1 MFSCS
6 PRTLIYTMKRKGSAN
21 SDTNK
26 PGKDNKKCRNDSTQ
40 EAIYNMAELDGQFAD
55 ADGLDT
61 DTEADSVFQ
70 DDLIRLT
77 TEEGEIIPTPPVAV
91 QENQGADIRE
101 EGEIMSQSPVK
112 ASLPIFVPTDI
123 LNTILDTV
131 LDMKTKLD
139 QVSNSNTSL
148 TIKIEKA
155 TEETKLAR
163 KLVKKQ
169 TKALGI
175 LTAELNKVK
184 KKNSNLTKLLS
195 RRPDLTVPPPT
206 VESES
211 PTDQTNMEVNA
222 PTHTNTPRKESLAD
236 TKSRL
241 VPNWRQ
247 KYFQRRDEYRREYRN
262 LSKAESYDHYAAIKY
277 LPRKLRPK
285 FSRTKEEFAIKE
297 EAAFKAMDAAKQ
309 VCILDAKQAQ
319 WNYSTCDGE
328 VGSLIIDRADN
339 PTEAEYMTKQ
349 WKKET
354 LDAEPKARH
363 LVQKESNFN
372 WNLPQSD
379 PYLGYEGL
387 HNNTAEIPYHQNDS
401 ANGLYTRR
409 QQNNDHQND
418 PANGLYSRR
427 QQNNGRPGNKHG
439 GNRQNNRAQ
448 PYGRNQYNNNQN
460 RGHNSNFNGN
470 PLNSG
475 YDGPNNVNSGQ
486 HTNYYNNPNFRY

>member
-1 MFSCS
+1 
-6 PRTLIYTMKRKGSAN
+6 MKRKGSAN
-21 SDTNK
+21 SDTDK
-26 PGKDNKKCRNDSTQ
+26 PGKENKKCRNGSTQ

-55 ADGLDT
+55 ADGSDT
-61 DTEADSVFQ
+61 VTEADSTVTENDADSVFP
-70 DDLIRLT
+70 DDLITLS
-77 TEEGEIIPTPPVAV
+77 TEEGELAPTPPEAV
-91 QENQGADIRE
+91 QETQGADTRE
-101 EGEIMSQSPVK
+101 EGEILTQSPVN

-131 LDMKTKLD
+131 LDMKAKLD
-139 QVSNSNTSL
+139 QVSDSNTSL
-148 TIKIEKA
+148 TTQVEKA
-155 TEETKLAR
+155 TKETKLT
-163 KLVKKQ
+163 KSIVKKQ

-184 KKNSNLTKLLS
+184 KKNSNLAKLLS
-195 RRPDLTVPPPT
+195 QRPDPIVFNSQVPPPT
-206 VESES
+206 VDLE
-211 PTDQTNMEVNA
+211 PPADQTNMEVVNA
-222 PTHTNTPRKESLAD
+222 PTHTKTLGKESLAD

-247 KYFQRRDEYRREYRN
+247 MYFQRRDEYRREYRN

-309 VCILDAKQAQ
+309 VCVLDAQQAQ
-319 WNYSTCDGE
+319 WNYSTLDSE
-328 VGSLIIDRADN
+328 VGSIIIDKAVN
-339 PTEAEYMTKQ
+339 STEAADMAKQ

-387 HNNTAEIPYHQNDS
+387 HNNTGEVPYHQNDS

-427 QQNNGRPGNKHG
+427 QHNNGRPGNQHG
-439 GNRQNNRAQ
+439 GNRAQ
-448 PYGRNQYNNNQN
+448 HKGRNQYNNNQN
-460 RGHNSNFNGN
+460 RGHRSNFNGN
-470 PLNSG
+470 PPNSG
-475 YDGPNNVNSGQ
+475 YNGSNNVNSGPY
-486 HTNYYNNPNFRY
+486 TNYYNNPNFRY